1 MILTLLKA
9 IPVGLATLLF
19 SLIALIS
26 IPLDRSG
33 KTYHWSA
40 RTWARFILWIFHIR
54 ITIRGEERVDPAQ
67 HYIYV
72 SNHASGFDIPVVL
85 AGIKDQIRIVLK
97 KELTRIPIW
106 GWALKW
112 GYYIPIDRSHPK
124 TAIRSLEDAAR
135 RMREGASVLL
145 FAEGTR
151 TRDGHLQPF
160 KRGAFSLAVKSGV
173 PVVPLTI
180 KHSFEIQ
187 PKGSFRVTGGTVL
200 LVLDDPIP
208 TSGPEGI
215 TEDRLLMEK
224 VRHVIETHYRDPSG
238 SDDLVI
244 GKA

>member
-1 MILTLLKA
+1 MIITILKA
-9 IPVGLATLLF
+9 IPVGLATVLF
-19 SLIALIS
+19 SVIALIS

-40 RTWARFILWIFHIR
+40 RTWARFILWIFDIR
-54 ITIRGEERVDPAQ
+54 ISVHGEQRLDPAH

-85 AGIKDQIRIVLK
+85 AGINDQVRIVLK

-112 GYYIPIDRSHPK
+112 GYYIPIDRSNPK
-124 TAIRSLEDAAR
+124 TALQSLDEAAR
-135 RMREGASVLL
+135 RMRDGASVLL

-151 TRDGHLQPF
+151 TRDGKLQPF

-180 KHSFEIQ
+180 NHSFDIL
-187 PKGSFRVTGGTVL
+187 PKGDFRVKRGTVSL
-200 LVLDDPIP
+200 ILGDPIL
-208 TSGPEGI
+208 TSGPDGI
-215 TEDRLLMEK
+215 TDDRRLMEL
-224 VRHVIETHYRDPSG
+224 VAQTIEKHYVVPTS
-238 SDDLVI
+238 
-244 GKA
+244 AHQQQ

>member
-1 MILTLLKA
+1 MIMTILKA
-9 IPVGLATLLF
+9 IPVALATVLF
-19 SLIALIS
+19 SVIALAS

-54 ITIRGEERVDPAQ
+54 ITLRGEERLDPER

-85 AGIKDQIRIVLK
+85 AGLNDQVRIVLK

-112 GYYIPIDRSHPK
+112 GYYIPIDRSNPK
-124 TAIRSLEDAAR
+124 TALQSLDEAAS
-135 RMREGASVLL
+135 RMRQGASVLL

-151 TRDGHLQPF
+151 TRDGKLQPF

-180 KHSFEIQ
+180 NHSYTIQ
-187 PKGSFRVTGGTVL
+187 PKGSFRVNGGSITL
-200 LVLDDPIP
+200 ILSEPIL
-208 TSGPEGI
+208 TSGPDGI
-215 TEDRLLMEK
+215 TDDRRLMEL
-224 VRHVIETHYRDPSG
+224 VANVIEKHYVVPS
-238 SDDLVI
+238 SVQ
-244 GKA
+244 

>member
-1 MILTLLKA
+1 MIMTILKA

-19 SLIALIS
+19 SVTALIS

-40 RTWARFILWIFHIR
+40 QTWARFILWIFHIR
-54 ITIRGEERVDPAQ
+54 ITVEGERRLDPAR

-85 AGIKDQIRIVLK
+85 AGINDQVRIVLK

-112 GYYIPIDRSHPK
+112 GYYIPIDRSNPK
-124 TAIRSLEDAAR
+124 TALQSLDEAAR

-151 TRDGHLQPF
+151 SRDGKLQPF

-180 KHSFEIQ
+180 NHSFGILR
-187 PKGSFRVTGGTVL
+187 KGDLRVKGGTVNL
-200 LVLDDPIP
+200 ILDDPIS

-215 TEDRLLMEK
+215 TDDRRLMER
-224 VRHVIETHYRDPSG
+224 VAQVIEKHYVVPS
-238 SDDLVI
+238 S
-244 GKA
+244 AAQEQ

>member
-1 MILTLLKA
+1 MIMTILKV
-9 IPVGLATLLF
+9 IPVAAATVLF
-19 SLIALIS
+19 SVIALAS

-40 RTWARFILWIFHIR
+40 RTWARFILWIFRIR
-54 ITIRGEERVDPAQ
+54 ITVRGTERLDSTR

-85 AGIKDQIRIVLK
+85 AGINDQVRIVLK

-112 GYYIPIDRSHPK
+112 GYYIPIDRSNPK
-124 TAIRSLEDAAR
+124 TALQSLDEAAS
-135 RMREGASVLL
+135 RMRDGASVLL

-151 TRDGHLQPF
+151 TRDGRLQPF

-180 KHSFEIQ
+180 NHSYDIQ
-187 PKGSFRVTGGTVL
+187 PKGEFRVNGGSVTIIL
-200 LVLDDPIP
+200 GDPIV
-208 TSGPEGI
+208 TSGPDGI
-215 TEDRLLMEK
+215 TDDRLLMERVAK
-224 VRHVIETHYRDPSG
+224 VIEKHYIVPDTARG
-238 SDDLVI
+238 
-244 GKA
+244 GQ

>member
-1 MILTLLKA
+1 MIITLLKS
-9 IPVGLATLLF
+9 IPVGLVTLLC
-19 SLIALIS
+19 SVIALVS

-40 RTWARFILWIFHIR
+40 RAWARFILWIFGIR
-54 ITIRGEERVDPAQ
+54 ISVRGEEHLEPSR

-85 AGIKDQIRIVLK
+85 AGINDQVRIVLK

-112 GYYIPIDRSHPK
+112 GYYIPIDRSNPK
-124 TAIRSLEDAAR
+124 TALQSLEEAAR
-135 RMREGASVLL
+135 RMRDGASVLL

-151 TRDGHLQPF
+151 TRDGKLQPF

-180 KHSFEIQ
+180 NHSFDIQ
-187 PKGSFRVTGGTVL
+187 PRGGLRVKRGTVSL
-200 LVLDDPIP
+200 ILGDPILTAGPDGVTDDRRLMELVAQTIEKHYVVP
-208 TSGPEGI
+208 TSANQEQ
-215 TEDRLLMEK
+215 
-224 VRHVIETHYRDPSG
+224 
-238 SDDLVI
+238 
-244 GKA
+244 

>member
-9 IPVGLATLLF
+9 IPVAIATLLL
-19 SLIALIS
+19 SLVALIS

-40 RTWARFILWIFHIR
+40 KTWARIILWVYRIR
-54 ITIRGEERVDPAQ
+54 ITVRGQERLDPAR

-85 AGIKDQIRIVLK
+85 AGINDQIRIVLK

-112 GYYIPIDRSHPK
+112 GYYIPIDRSNPK
-124 TAIRSLEDAAR
+124 TAVRSLEDAAQ

-151 TRDGHLQPF
+151 TLDGNLQQF
-160 KRGAFSLAVKSGV
+160 KRGAFSLAVKSEV

-180 KHSFEIQ
+180 NHSFGIQ
-187 PKGSFRVTGGTVL
+187 PKGTLQVRGGSVV
-200 LVLDDPIP
+200 LVLGDPIP

-215 TEDRLLMEK
+215 TDDRRLMER
-224 VRHVIETHYRDPSG
+224 VHQVIATHYVTPPSEPEQ
-238 SDDLVI
+238 
-244 GKA
+244 A